1 MGACDS
7 NNKSY
12 SNRAQDNNNE
22 QNEENL
28 DNYSCKFENIEKSI
42 FSNNKTVNLKF
53 IFYNFKIKYCISHKP
68 TKDSTYITEIRI
80 GQKIFPLIIN
90 KGQSP
95 TIPNVEDIKNGYFE
109 QKDFTINELENTFFL
124 INIYEFIDNIPNL
137 SNNTELGL
145 PEKYKQKCNYNSFF
159 CISLLSF
166 LFNSAKCDF
175 EMMGKKQLSTK
186 LRISFNCFIEHRE
199 KIIIKAL
206 ALNKPNITK
215 LIFKNKD
222 IDLNC
227 NTKQSDN
234 YFVITTPPMTM
245 LELQRADLFLET
257 NETPL
262 NYSYITLNNLKAK
275 IINQLGEKI
284 LLRKN
289 EHSDLN
295 LHNPVDIR
303 ASNFNNNLF
312 DYNFGNNTKKLK
324 VNNRE
329 KKSNKDALLYFENL
343 PIISQ
348 IPNLFFTEF
357 GNIYNTSILN
367 LINNSPEIV
376 NYRKSKKI
384 SSDDFYSK
392 LYGYLAELSKP
403 SYPFDILNEMHILLM
418 RSVDNDKFMFLYPN
432 MDSLNQMIILFLNTG
447 LKIIEKIIDS
457 TEEFQIVI
465 LSKLIN
471 ILMRREELN
480 NGVLYQCINKY
491 KSTPNNPENLYNKLI
506 INLFNLYQLL
516 LSNKLSNN
524 NDTPLIE
531 LYSRLYFQKKYFRQ
545 AILCTLNKDEYKFN
559 EDKYKDDIF
568 LYDTLNDDKLNS
580 YLSSDTM
587 KYINKFLKSK
597 EYFNNV
603 RYDIY
608 KIIKRIIA
616 FINEANIN
624 QYPLDFII
632 FFDNFNIL
640 RIMERDIKEQ
650 KYDKPDKIK
659 LSDDFYES
667 LMLLSYSYLSI
678 SILNNTLIRSTNG
691 HNPNAVYVLFIYF
704 KSLFD
709 YYNLTG
715 NKLIMDYSML
725 ELASQLLTENEDSL
739 SLPRLFWFYYCCG
752 HMMLNG
758 NLKWF
763 IINIVNRKFD
773 KFAYHW
779 SFTIRQVFFKLVLF
793 IINDRLKNE
802 EGKFFMKEKLNPF
815 TYRNNNNNS
824 LNPYIGEAY
833 KDFDTIKKEYDE
845 WNKNKAN
852 NNFNNDYPIFFLPAP
867 INNGVI
873 D

>member
-28 DNYSCKFENIEKSI
+28 DNYSYKFENIEKSI

-199 KIIIKAL
+199 KIIIKAS

-312 DYNFGNNTKKLK
+312 DYNFGNSTKKLK

-403 SYPFDILNEMHILLM
+403 NYPFDILNEMHILLM

-752 HMMLNG
+752 HMMLSG

-815 TYRNNNNNS
+815 IYRNNNNNS

>member
-28 DNYSCKFENIEKSI
+28 DNHSYKFENIEKSI

-145 PEKYKQKCNYNSFF
+145 PEKYKQKCSYNSFF

-199 KIIIKAL
+199 KIIIKAS

-403 SYPFDILNEMHILLM
+403 NYPFDILNEMHILLM

-752 HMMLNG
+752 HMMLSG

-815 TYRNNNNNS
+815 IYRNNNNNS